1 VEECNYGM
9 LIGQKEP
16 FDLVQYE
23 DYRFDFIRKSNELS
37 EVSICPKDDYLT
49 CKTLDNK
56 DMLIYIHDEFKV
68 YGKMFHLSS
77 GMFIRGCFIDSKLKG
92 IRFNGGVLSNLFTP
106 EAFETEAIKDGTVL
120 RYKDDSIRFDT
131 QIAGRDVEIKVA
143 SGINERNGVLGSAIT
158 NDHVGLEIIYKDGL
172 LITDIRPT
180 IFAVLEMCQF
190 MSCRKNVGFESIE
203 LLEEYSVEEKT
214 FNTECADIFFRYEYQ
229 CFTEKKWVEFLSFGD
244 LGKAL
249 PTLFKA
255 MYLKGR
261 EDTDFFTID
270 YLAEEDRDAFWF
282 NEQRIKEI
290 CTAVENEAER
300 HGLVSETNAE
310 FEELKKK
317 AKTIIKEFKDKDWM
331 SDRTYNM
338 LNSDV
343 NHWDYSAYDKY
354 IMLFRKYEELVIQSS
369 SFKGSIADFEESIGK
384 VIKYRNNSTH
394 GSHIQITPEI
404 AETAYNL
411 MLLIYC
417 SRLDYLGISDEIIRE
432 KIKCRAYC

>member
-1 VEECNYGM
+1 MECCNYGK
-9 LIGQKEP
+9 LIGQKES
-16 FDLVQYE
+16 FDVIQYD
-23 DYRFDFIRKSNELS
+23 DYRFDFIRKSDELT
-37 EVSICPKDDYLT
+37 EVSICPKDDYIT
-49 CKTLDNK
+49 CKTLDSK

-77 GMFIRGCFIDSKLKG
+77 GMFIRGGFLDSKLKG

-106 EAFETEAIKDGTVL
+106 EAFETEVIKNGTVL
-120 RYKDDSIRFDT
+120 HYKDDSIRFDT
-131 QIAGRDVEIKVA
+131 QIAGRDVEITVA
-143 SGINERNGVLGSAIT
+143 SGITERNGVSGSAIT

-172 LITDIRPT
+172 FITDIRPT

-190 MSCRKNVGFESIE
+190 MSCRKNVRFESIE
-203 LLEEYSVEEKT
+203 LLEEYPIEEKI
-214 FNTECADIFFRYEYQ
+214 FNAKCAEIFFRYEYQ
-229 CFTEKKWVEFLSFGD
+229 RFTEKKWIEFLSFGD
-244 LGKAL
+244 LGEAL
-249 PTLFKA
+249 PKLFKA

-282 NEQRIKEI
+282 NEQRIKAI

-310 FEELKKK
+310 FVELKEK
-317 AKTIIKEFKDKDWM
+317 AKSLIKEFKDKEWM
-331 SDRTYNM
+331 PDRTYNM

-354 IMLFRKYEELVIQSS
+354 IQLFHKYEELFIQSE
-369 SFKGSIADFEESIGK
+369 SFNGSIAKFEEAIGK

-394 GSHIQITPEI
+394 GSHMQITPEI

-411 MLLIYC
+411 MLLVYC
-417 SRLDYLGISDEIIRE
+417 SRLDYLGISDAIIRE

>member
-1 VEECNYGM
+1 MEECNYGM

-143 SGINERNGVLGSAIT
+143 SGINERNGV
-158 NDHVGLEIIYKDGL
+158 LEIIYKDGL

-354 IMLFRKYEELVIQSS
+354 IMLFRKYEELVIQS
-369 SFKGSIADFEESIGK
+369 
-384 VIKYRNNSTH
+384 NSTH